1 MLVEGFENVTV
12 KRAEEDLV
20 ISWSDEKLGQ
30 INIYMADNPD
40 FVETSENLIATVEGG
55 EYKVAV
61 PKDKRVYF
69 ILKAENGA
77 RIRVAERVMPMDNLT
92 NFRDIGGYLT
102 VDGKRTKWGKLFRSA
117 AHDGITARDVEYLQQ
132 LGVKT
137 VVDYRTTAEGADH
150 PDVKVEGVAYHHLC
164 PFDESNATNTLDKKQ
179 QQQQRSVEQ
188 VKAMMAGINRS
199 LVGDT
204 HCNKTYTGLV
214 QIALDPAQV
223 PVVQH
228 CTSGKDRVGAG
239 AATLLMALGVPRET
253 IMEDY
258 LLSNENQLS
267 AQKMSAGVTSGGQ
280 EITPEMMQMFAVL
293 TKVHPE
299 YLEALFDEIDKKWG
313 GTEGY
318 LHDALGLTDADLAK
332 LKDLYLEE
340 M

>member
-1 MLVEGFENVTV
+1 MEGFKKANV
-12 KRAEEDLV
+12 KREDEKLV
-20 ISWSDEKLGQ
+20 ISWEGEGLGKVS
-30 INIYMADNPD
+30 IYMAENAD
-40 FVETSENLIATVEGG
+40 FTESAENLSGTVDGT
-55 EYKVAV
+55 EYVVEAA
-61 PKDKRVYF
+61 KDSRVYF
-69 ILKAENGA
+69 ILKGENGA

-92 NFRDIGGYLT
+92 NFRDLGGYLT
-102 VDGKRTKWGKLFRSA
+102 EDGRRTKWGKLLRSA
-117 AHDGITARDVEYLQQ
+117 AHDGITERDIAYLQQ

-137 VVDYRTTAEGADH
+137 VVDYRTTVESADH
-150 PDVKVEGVAYHHLC
+150 PDVEIAGVAYHHLC
-164 PFDESNATNTLDKKQ
+164 PFDESNATNTLDKNQ
-179 QQQQRSVEQ
+179 QQQMRSVEQ
-188 VKAMMAGINRS
+188 VKAMMGGINRS
-199 LVGDT
+199 LASDPF
-204 HCNKTYTGLV
+204 CNKVYTGLV
-214 QIALDPAQV
+214 KIALDTAQV

-267 AQKMSAGVTSGGQ
+267 AQKMSTGVSSANM

-293 TKVHPE
+293 TKVHAE
-299 YLEALFDEIDKKWG
+299 YLEAFFDEVDKKWG

-332 LKDLYLEE
+332 LKELYLEE